1 MEPQQ
6 AIEAPR
12 FGTHSFPNSFWP
24 HKYNPGLL
32 KLEARIDDSVER
44 NLAQKGHVI
53 ERWNEWDELAGGV
66 CLAAHGEEQ
75 GTLIG
80 AADPRRQCYAIG
92 R

>member
-1 MEPQQ
+1 M
-6 AIEAPR
+6 
-12 FGTHSFPNSFWP
+12 
-24 HKYNPGLL
+24 
-32 KLEARIDDSVER
+32 
-44 NLAQKGHVI
+44 LAQKGHAI

-66 CLAAHGEEQ
+66 WLAAHGEEQ